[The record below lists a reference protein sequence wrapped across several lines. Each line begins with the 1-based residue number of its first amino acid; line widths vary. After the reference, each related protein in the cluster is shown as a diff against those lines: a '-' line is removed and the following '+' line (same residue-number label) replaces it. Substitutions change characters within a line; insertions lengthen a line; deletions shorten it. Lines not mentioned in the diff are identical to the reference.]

1 MSSIKLEVGKKYK
14 DRNGTVLG
22 PIGLTGKHTY
32 PYAALVP
39 GARHI
44 REWTEGGFFWADGDE
59 SDFDL
64 IEEVVDP
71 LDVMEAA
78 AQAEQQADAAGAGS
92 KHDAGKPPLSLIP
105 RAALLAEAEVLAFGA
120 QKYDAHNW
128 RKGMRWSRLG
138 DAAMRHLL
146 AWLDGEDN
154 DPETGLP
161 HLAHLRCCSG
171 FLLEYAQ
178 SGAGT
183 DDRYK
188 AEA

>member
-1 MSSIKLEVGKKYK
+1 MSSIKLEAGKKY
-14 DRNGTVLG
+14 RSRGGFVYG
-22 PIGLTGKHTY
+22 PITKNDDPLTRSY
-32 PYAALVP
+32 PYTDGQLTWLEDGRWCRGGTDVDDLV
-39 GARHI
+39 
-44 REWTEGGFFWADGDE
+44 
-59 SDFDL
+59 
-64 IEEVVDP
+64 EEVADP

-188 AEA
+188 ADA

>member
-1 MSSIKLEVGKKYK
+1 MSSIKLEVGKKYRTRAGEVYGPLSYDHK
-14 DRNGTVLG
+14 TTTPFVFDAPNTGLSWTINGTISQYDRVS
-22 PIGLTGKHTY
+22 
-32 PYAALVP
+32 
-39 GARHI
+39 
-44 REWTEGGFFWADGDE
+44 EN
-59 SDFDL
+59 DFV
-64 IEEVVDP
+64 EEVIDP
-71 LDVMEAA
+71 LGVMEAA
-78 AQAEQQADAAGAGS
+78 AQAEQQADAVGAGS

-146 AWLDGEDN
+146 AWLAGEDN